1 MQVLQLDDLDF
12 CRITKKS
19 ILTGK
24 ENVMFLPVTKA
35 EVDAWLE
42 SGDLVQDRFSHLSAS
57 AREFLISGATHE
69 EWKKIFPNCTEQW
82 LGD

>member
-24 ENVMFLPVTKA
+24 ENAMFLPVTKA

-42 SGDLVQDRFSHLSAS
+42 SGDLVQDRFSHLSDD
-57 AREFLISGATHE
+57 AREFLISGITRE
-69 EWKKIFPNCTEQW
+69 EWNATFGQ
-82 LGD
+82 GD